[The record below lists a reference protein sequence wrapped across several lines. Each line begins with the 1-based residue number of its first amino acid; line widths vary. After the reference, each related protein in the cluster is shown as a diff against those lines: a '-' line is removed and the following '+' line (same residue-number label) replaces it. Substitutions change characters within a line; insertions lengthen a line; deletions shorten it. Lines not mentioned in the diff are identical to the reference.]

1 MTPDYDEAMEVAD
14 FLDVIGAFAKA
25 TLIRQLCELIPQGPR
40 IPISRTKPPTPPPTA
55 SWCEQC
61 QRMIRDGERD
71 WCASMLCSLKK
82 RA

>member
-1 MTPDYDEAMEVAD
+1 MTPDYDEAMEVAA

-25 TLIRQLCELIPQGPR
+25 TLIRQLCELIPQVPR

-71 WCASMLCSLKK
+71 RCASRFCSLKK

>member
-1 MTPDYDEAMEVAD
+1 MTPDYDEAMEVAT

-25 TLIRQLCELIPQGPR
+25 TLIRQLCELIPQVPR
-40 IPISRTKPPTPPPTA
+40 VPISRTKQPEAPPTA
-55 SWCEQC
+55 LWCEQC

-71 WCASMLCSLKK
+71 RCASRFCSLRK